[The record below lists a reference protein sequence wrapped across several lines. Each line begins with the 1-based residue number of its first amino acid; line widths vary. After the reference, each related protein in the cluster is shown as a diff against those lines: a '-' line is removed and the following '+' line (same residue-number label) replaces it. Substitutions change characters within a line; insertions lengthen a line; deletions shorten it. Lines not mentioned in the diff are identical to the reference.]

1 MKKLSIGKIRGL
13 QQIASPNGI
22 FTMCAMDQRGSL
34 QSMINPQSPA
44 SVTPEQMVELKLE
57 LCSALGKYAT
67 AILIDPIFGA
77 AQCISHNVLPKTTGL
92 LVSIE
97 ATGYEGSKE
106 HRITRLLDGWS
117 VEKIKRMG
125 ASAVKILLYYRPD
138 LKELARQQLDIISEV
153 AADCQ
158 KYDIPFLVEPVS
170 YPIGKEVG
178 HANEFAEIKSK
189 VVVQTARDMTSLPI
203 DVLKAEFPADLN
215 YNTNELKLV
224 QFCEELNDAS
234 QKPWVILSAGVG
246 FKPFLKEVELACRC
260 GASGFLAGRAV
271 WQEAITIT
279 DSEARQK
286 FLATIAAERLKTL
299 AEVAH
304 KYATPWNKKL
314 RLEPT
319 KLAEITPE
327 WHTAYSENI

>member
-1 MKKLSIGKIRGL
+1 MNALSIGKIRGL
-13 QQIASPNGI
+13 QQIASADGI
-22 FTMCAMDQRGSL
+22 FTMCAMDHRGSL
-34 QSMINPQSPA
+34 E
-44 SVTPEQMVELKLE
+44 SVLCAPERTDNCPRDMTDFKLE
-57 LCSALGKYAT
+57 LCEALAPHASAVL
-67 AILIDPIFGA
+67 LDPIYGA
-77 AQCISHNVLPKTTGL
+77 AQCIAHGFIPKTCGL
-92 LVSIE
+92 LVSLE
-97 ATGYEGSKE
+97 ATGYTGNSQ
-106 HRITRLLDGWS
+106 HRKTHLLEKWS
-117 VEKIKRMG
+117 VAKLKRMG
-125 ASAVKILLYYRPD
+125 ASAAKMLVYYRSD
-138 LKELARQQLDIISEV
+138 LSELAQKQLLLVGEV
-153 AADCQ
+153 ARECQ
-158 KYDIPFLVEPVS
+158 RCDIPFLVEPVS

-279 DSEARQK
+279 DSEARRK
-286 FLATIAAERLKTL
+286 FLATTATERLKTL

-304 KYATPWNKKL
+304 KYATPWNQKL